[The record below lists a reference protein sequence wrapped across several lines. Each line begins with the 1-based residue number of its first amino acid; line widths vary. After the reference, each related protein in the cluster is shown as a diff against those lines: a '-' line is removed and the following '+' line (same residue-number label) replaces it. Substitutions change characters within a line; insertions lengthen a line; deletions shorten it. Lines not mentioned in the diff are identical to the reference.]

1 VATIPS
7 EETHKL
13 SPPAATT
20 PCIRLD
26 LRTILYWYLHLFGF
40 TLSSLLISWGLFFL
54 FFLAIGGFSIDGM
67 MHQLANM
74 ASRYVAADPA
84 RIASFK
90 QVLACAQLLLAGA
103 IIVLRRHLIIPRH
116 VSEGNR
122 SHG

>member
-1 VATIPS
+1 MATIPS
-7 EETHKL
+7 EETLKP
-13 SPPAATT
+13 SSSAAAN
-20 PCIRLD
+20 PRIRLD

-90 QVLACAQLLLAGA
+90 QGAG
-103 IIVLRRHLIIPRH
+103 RRAASPGRRDHRAAPT
-116 VSEGNR
+116 
-122 SHG
+122 SHHSASCV